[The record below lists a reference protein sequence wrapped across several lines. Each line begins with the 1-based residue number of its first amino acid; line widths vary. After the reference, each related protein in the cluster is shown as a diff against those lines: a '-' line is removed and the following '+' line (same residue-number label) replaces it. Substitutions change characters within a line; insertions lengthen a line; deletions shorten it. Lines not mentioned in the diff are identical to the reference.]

1 MTKEASI
8 SKAHKEGKITKRQY
22 TAMMRHQALHSS
34 PHIAHMLK
42 NMEHLT
48 FANAHKAAKKEGGD

>member
-22 TAMMRHQALHSS
+22 TAMMRHQAHHSS
-34 PHIAHMLK
+34 PHIAHMMK
-42 NMEHLT
+42 NMEHMT
-48 FANAHKAAKKEGGD
+48 FMNAHKAAKKAAGD